1 MFLYHYYDASMKPFQ
16 NLSDIPINEAKKI
29 LMDIATKKPNTQSA
43 KRADE
48 YLTKALLPASV
59 CLSLPALWRCT
70 LPLDKTTPN
79 LFCLLFYFPLCD
91 RI

>member
-48 YLTKALLPASV
+48 YLTKAL
-59 CLSLPALWRCT
+59 
-70 LPLDKTTPN
+70 
-79 LFCLLFYFPLCD
+79 
-91 RI
+91 